1 MAILIVVA
9 GIGNSGKTKS
19 IKDFALANL
28 TNLPSLIGVEISYA
42 GPFTKNFN
50 QYTIGIRSA
59 GDTRALVLDAIQFFT
74 TNNCDLM
81 VCATKSRGVT
91 VNTINAYIAANPS
104 LTVHRIQTQWYAT
117 AAQRAADNA
126 RVAQAIWNHIP

>member
-1 MAILIVVA
+1 MAILIVVE

-19 IKDFALANL
+19 IRDFAQANL
-28 TNLPSLIGVEISYA
+28 TNLPSPTGVEISYA
-42 GPFTKNFN
+42 GPFTKNSN

-59 GDTRALVLDAIQFFT
+59 GDTRALILDAIQFFT
-74 TNNCDLM
+74 INNCDLM

-91 VNTINAYIAANPS
+91 VDTINTYITANPS
-104 LTVHRIQTQWYAT
+104 LTVHRIQTQWSAT

>member
-28 TNLPSLIGVEISYA
+28 TDLPSPTGVEISYA
-42 GPFTKNFN
+42 GPLTKNLN

-59 GDTRALVLDAIQFFT
+59 GDTKALIVGAIQFFT
-74 TNNCDLM
+74 KNNCDLM

-91 VNTINAYIAANPS
+91 VNTINAYITANPS
-104 LTVHRIQTQWYAT
+104 LTVHRIQTQSFT
-117 AAQRAADNA
+117 IAAQRAADNA
-126 RVAQAIWNHIP
+126 RVAQEIWSHIP

>member
-1 MAILIVVA
+1 MAILIVVE

-19 IKDFALANL
+19 IRDFTLANVKNISSQ
-28 TNLPSLIGVEISYA
+28 TGVEISYA
-42 GPFTKNFN
+42 GPLIKNSN

-59 GDTRALVLDAIQFFT
+59 GDTRALILDAIHFFT
-74 TNNCDLM
+74 INKCDLM

-91 VNTINAYIAANPS
+91 VNTINAYVAANPI
-104 LTVHRIQTQWYAT
+104 LAVHRIQTQWSAT

-126 RVAQAIWNHIP
+126 RVAQAIWNNIP

>member
-28 TNLPSLIGVEISYA
+28 TNFPSPTGVEISYA
-42 GPFTKNFN
+42 GPFTKNFR

-59 GDTRALVLDAIQFFT
+59 GDTKALILDAIKFFT
-74 TNNCDLM
+74 KNNCNLM

-91 VNTINAYIAANPS
+91 VNTINTFIAANPS
-104 LTVHRIQTQWYAT
+104 LNVHHIQTRWFAT
-117 AAQRAADNA
+117 VAQRAADNA
-126 RVAQAIWNHIP
+126 RVAQAILSHIP

>member
-19 IKDFALANL
+19 IKDFAQTNL
-28 TNLPSLIGVEISYA
+28 TNLPSPTGVEISYA
-42 GPFTKNFN
+42 CPLTKNLK

-59 GDTRALVLDAIQFFT
+59 GDTKALILAAIKFFT
-74 TNNCDLM
+74 INNCDLM

-91 VNTINAYIAANPS
+91 VDTIDAYIAGNPS
-104 LTVHRIQTQWYAT
+104 LTVHRIQTQSFTT

-126 RVAQAIWNHIP
+126 RVAQAIWSHIP